1 LKVLDIF
8 ISSSCVK
15 NRTIKASVLELALE
29 GFKKIELSGG
39 TDYYDGYLND
49 LLSLQ
54 EKYSLQYNL
63 HNYFPPPKEHFM
75 LNLSSLNDILYQ
87 KSFDHCV
94 QAIDLCKKLGSTR
107 YGIHAGFL
115 IDFLPSEAGKK
126 IGLKRV
132 NSRKDAFIR
141 FENAWRKLKK
151 IAGDEVTLYVE
162 NNVISKSNLE
172 TYSLSNPFLLTDYQS
187 WLEFSD
193 EVDFQLLLDFA
204 HLKVS
209 SGSLGLNFS
218 EEVNKLVSLT
228 DYYHISGND
237 GLHDQNH
244 SIVADKDI
252 NDLLDCYDWSD
263 KTFTIEVYSGMKEI
277 HESYELLKNKI
288 S

>member
-1 LKVLDIF
+1 MRDLDIF

-15 NRTIKASVLELALE
+15 NRTIKESVLELALE

-141 FENAWRKLKK
+141 FESAWRKLKK
-151 IAGDEVTLYVE
+151 IAGDEVTLYV
-162 NNVISKSNLE
+162 
-172 TYSLSNPFLLTDYQS
+172 
-187 WLEFSD
+187 
-193 EVDFQLLLDFA
+193 
-204 HLKVS
+204 
-209 SGSLGLNFS
+209 
-218 EEVNKLVSLT
+218 
-228 DYYHISGND
+228 
-237 GLHDQNH
+237 
-244 SIVADKDI
+244 
-252 NDLLDCYDWSD
+252 
-263 KTFTIEVYSGMKEI
+263 
-277 HESYELLKNKI
+277 
-288 S
+288 